1 MAIFPRRRTTGLLF
15 AGSSAEQ
22 RCTKV
27 VGVAQRRDAEEAG
40 WSLSFISLRF
50 RVLSIRMTTTRLRE
64 EERRRRRWHWFS
76 SDDGATT
83 ATRERFFR
91 HCRRGNADFLYCRTP
106 FL

>member
-1 MAIFPRRRTTGLLF
+1 MDIFPRRRTTGLLF

-40 WSLSFISLRF
+40 WSLSFFSLRF
-50 RVLSIRMTTTRLRE
+50 RVLSIRMTMTRLRE

-76 SDDGATT
+76 SDDDSMRNGNDWSWATIPT
-83 ATRERFFR
+83 KGDVDRFSAVR
-91 HCRRGNADFLYCRTP
+91 L
-106 FL
+106 